1 LQAGSYSGE
10 AAWNN
15 RSRLVQQVAGKGGS
29 AFMSITRRDSLAL
42 GAAALGAT
50 SVPIIG
56 ARAAVDDVPINNVKP
71 LEYKIE
77 PGASLHVL
85 RPAKFI
91 DPDEVYWKANTKKFT
106 ETTGVDVKVDFV
118 SWEDLRP
125 QLAVVANTGAG
136 ADIIISFG
144 TDPHIYF
151 QKLVSL
157 TDLCDYLGTKYG
169 GWYELSQL
177 YGKKWKTNDWIGLP
191 IGGGT
196 GPVVYRK
203 SWVQAAGYDQIPND
217 LNDFLTLCQKLQKN
231 GHPFGMSLGHALGD
245 ANGYSEWLLWSHN
258 AFVVDEEGKVALDS
272 KETINALK
280 YATELQKTMI
290 SGTLTWNDAG
300 NNQAYAA
307 GKIGMTFNG
316 VSIYYVLLKS
326 PDASLNAMAADTYHQ
341 DTPFGL
347 SKRKP
352 QSAGPMNA
360 MVFKHSKYPN
370 AAKEY
375 LRFMM
380 EADQYGPWLSNC
392 IGYWCQS
399 LKAYSHMK
407 FWTQDPKLA
416 PFAGAMDTPY
426 YDGYK
431 GPISAASAAV
441 IANYTVVD
449 MFASVVSG
457 NATPEAAA
465 KQAARQA
472 QRYYKNA

>member
-1 LQAGSYSGE
+1 
-10 AAWNN
+10 
-15 RSRLVQQVAGKGGS
+15 
-29 AFMSITRRDSLAL
+29 MTITRRDSLAL
-42 GAAALGAT
+42 GAAVMGA
-50 SVPIIG
+50 SSIPLIG
-56 ARAAVDDVPINNVKP
+56 ARAAVDDVPVANVKP

-77 PGASLHVL
+77 KGASLHIL

-91 DPDEVYWKANTKKFT
+91 EPDELFWKANTKKFI
-106 ETTGVDVKVDFV
+106 ETTGIDVKVDFV

-136 ADIIISFG
+136 ADVVISFG
-144 TDPHIYF
+144 SDPHIYSE
-151 QKLVSL
+151 KLIDL
-157 TDLCDYLGTKYG
+157 TDLADYLGAKYG
-169 GWYELSQL
+169 GWYDVAQL
-177 YGKKWKTNDWIGLP
+177 YGRKWGSKNWIGIP

-203 SWVQAAGYDQIPND
+203 SWVNEAGYDKIPND
-217 LNDFLTLCQKLQKN
+217 LDGFLALCQKLQKA
-231 GHPFGMSLGHALGD
+231 GHPWGMSLGHALGD
-245 ANGYSEWLLWSHN
+245 ANGYSEWLLWTHN
-258 AFVVDEEGKVALDS
+258 AFVVDEKGKVALDS
-272 KETINALK
+272 KETIAALK

-290 SGTLTWNDAG
+290 QGTLTWNDVG

-307 GKIGMTFNG
+307 GQIGLTFNG
-316 VSIYYVLLKS
+316 VSLYYVLLKS
-326 PDASLNAMAADTYHQ
+326 PDAKLNAIAADTQHQ
-341 DTPFGL
+341 DTPFGF
-347 SKRKP
+347 SKAKP
-352 QSAGPMNA
+352 QSAAPMNA

-380 EADQYGPWLSNC
+380 EAEQYGPWLSNC
-392 IGYWCQS
+392 LGYWCQS

-407 FWTQDPKLA
+407 FWGSDPKLK
-416 PFAGAMDTPY
+416 PFSAALDSIY